1 MRGMGERRGFKSSVK
16 ALHLWHKAIGVEL
29 GTVEL
34 AWIIHNPQREEVT
47 SMKSLA
53 YAAGYEKHSVFE
65 QVFVMSIAAVPYN
78 KNAFD
83 DE

>member
-1 MRGMGERRGFKSSVK
+1 
-16 ALHLWHKAIGVEL
+16 
-29 GTVEL
+29 
-34 AWIIHNPQREEVT
+34 
-47 SMKSLA
+47 MKSLA
-53 YAAGYEKHSVFE
+53 YAAGYEKHSVFD